1 MGSFI
6 IPHQLIGLP
15 LAQMRKQFADLAHT
29 ESDCA
34 SAKKGGDYGRFK
46 RGQREE
52 AFEDAALM
60 AIPINTA
67 THQALIGILII
78 GLPSVRWPSD
88 SPSLGRTGPGWQDA
102 AFALD
107 VGEMSD
113 IVSSASGVHVILRV
127 P

>member
-1 MGSFI
+1 
-6 IPHQLIGLP
+6 
-15 LAQMRKQFADLAHT
+15 MRKQFSDLAHT

-52 AFEDAALM
+52 AFEDAA
-60 AIPINTA
+60 
-67 THQALIGILII
+67 
-78 GLPSVRWPSD
+78 
-88 SPSLGRTGPGWQDA
+88 
-102 AFALD
+102 FALD

-113 IVSSASGVHVILRV
+113 IVSTASGVHVILRV